1 MCPPSM
7 HNFTESVL
15 VFWRRNWR
23 KFPTW
28 AKAASIV
35 FSMTPNSA
43 GAERVFSFLKLMF
56 GDTRTTALAG
66 LIEGSLMLKYNKQ
79 CQAQGGEVVVGC
91 WRLYRILQSCESV

>member
-1 MCPPSM
+1 MRQTHETIHVPTEHALSM

-35 FSMTPNSA
+35 FSMTPSSA

-56 GDTRTTALAG
+56 GDTRTTV
-66 LIEGSLMLKYNKQ
+66 S
-79 CQAQGGEVVVGC
+79 
-91 WRLYRILQSCESV
+91 WPT